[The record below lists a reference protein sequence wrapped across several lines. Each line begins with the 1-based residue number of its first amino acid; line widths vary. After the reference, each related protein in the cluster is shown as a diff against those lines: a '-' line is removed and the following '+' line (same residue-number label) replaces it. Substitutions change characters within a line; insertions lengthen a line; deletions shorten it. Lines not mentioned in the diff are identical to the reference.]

1 MIIALFAMAPGPAV
15 VLRLGVCAPVF
26 VWLYRRSPTRLVF
39 NVALLLFESAMCAAL
54 FTRLTHAD
62 PLSPRAWLM
71 ALLAVQASGLL
82 AGLIVSMA
90 IALKGDDQQIPEVVE
105 GLVLG
110 AAISAVTG
118 VLGLIAVIVLA
129 STAQGRW
136 LLLAA
141 TALGVLAHRG
151 YARLLERKAALESV
165 HTFTRALD
173 ANHDSDALIRVVL
186 AEVPRLVNSAS
197 GELLLLDG
205 SAAGSARAVTL
216 VDDRV
221 VFRPVESLEAP
232 IRQVLA
238 TGEALVSGRH
248 SRRTPRSIIAADGAT
263 ELMVAPLPPEAGP
276 AGALL
281 VRGRLGQVRGFK
293 HGDLLLFETLTSHAG
308 VALGR
313 ARLVD
318 RLRHDI
324 GHDRLTGL
332 LNRPGFADALAD
344 VEGSR
349 AVLAVHLKSVSEVSE
364 ALGHAAGDSLIET
377 AAQRVTAAV
386 PQGSLIGRVDN
397 DVLAVLLPAA
407 SEARARE
414 TADRIL
420 ARLEAPVEL
429 RGAPIACSAVIG
441 IALSEDRCDLL
452 RRAEIALRAT
462 TTRRPVGRYEVGMEP
477 PSARRLAVA
486 AELRRVLADPA
497 QARQIVPFYQ
507 PKSALDSGRIC
518 GVEALVRWQ
527 HPSRG
532 LIPPVDF
539 VPVVESTD
547 LVRPLTLHMLNQ
559 ALADLARWSSQERAL
574 TVAVNLSARSLHDRA
589 LIDDVSALLGKHGV
603 DPKLLTL
610 EITESAVME
619 DPARGAGRARRPQ
632 RVGSVT
638 VGRRFRDRLL
648 VAVLP
653 RPLPVDEVKVDR
665 SFVRRITDR

>member
-1 MIIALFAMAPGPAV
+1 M
-15 VLRLGVCAPVF
+15 
-26 VWLYRRSPTRLVF
+26 
-39 NVALLLFESAMCAAL
+39 
-54 FTRLTHAD
+54 
-62 PLSPRAWLM
+62 
-71 ALLAVQASGLL
+71 
-82 AGLIVSMA
+82 
-90 IALKGDDQQIPEVVE
+90 DDQ
-105 GLVLG
+105 
-110 AAISAVTG
+110 
-118 VLGLIAVIVLA
+118 
-129 STAQGRW
+129 
-136 LLLAA
+136 
-141 TALGVLAHRG
+141 
-151 YARLLERKAALESV
+151 
-165 HTFTRALD
+165 
-173 ANHDSDALIRVVL
+173 
-186 AEVPRLVNSAS
+186 
-197 GELLLLDG
+197 
-205 SAAGSARAVTL
+205 
-216 VDDRV
+216 V
-221 VFRPVESLEAP
+221 VFRRVESLEAP

-248 SRRTPRSIIAADGAT
+248 SRPTPRSILAADGAT

-281 VRGRLGQVRGFK
+281 VRGRLGHLRGFK

-332 LNRPGFADALAD
+332 LNRPGFADALAE

-349 AVLAVHLKSVSEVSE
+349 AVLAVHLNSVREVTE
-364 ALGHAAGDSLIET
+364 ALGHAAGDSLIQT

-386 PQGSLIGRVDN
+386 PQDSLIGRVDN
-397 DVLAVLLPAA
+397 DVLAVLLLDA
-407 SEARARE
+407 SEGQARG

-420 ARLEAPVEL
+420 SRFQAPVEL

-462 TTRRPVGRYEVGMEP
+462 TIRRPVGRYEVGMEP

-497 QARQIVPFYQ
+497 QARQIVAFYQ
-507 PKSALDSGRIC
+507 PKSALSSGRIC

-559 ALADLARWSSQERAL
+559 ALADLARWSSQDLAL

-589 LIDDVSALLGKHGV
+589 LIEDVSGLLQKHRV
-603 DPKLLTL
+603 DPELLTL

-619 DPARGAGRARRPQ
+619 DPGEAQDVLDGLSKLG
-632 RVGSVT
+632 VSLSVDDFGT
-638 VGRRFRDRLL
+638 GYSSLSYL
-648 VAVLP
+648 AQ
-653 RPLPVDEVKVDR
+653 LPVDEVKVDR
-665 SFVRRITDR
+665 SFVSRITTDERAAAIVRSVVDLGHSLNLCVVAEGVEDQDCWDALTEVGCDVAQGYLLSKPLPRDQFEAWLSAHLQSFSVH